1 MMHILLILATPL
13 LILNILGWVNMTKHN
28 NILTMDIARLANPGE
43 CGGRKPRE
51 ERGCH
56 LQACASNWFT
66 GEWGTCEAACAE
78 EGERGREVQCLL
90 DGSPATSCRLSE
102 RPAIRENCLAACPAE
117 EGTNGFS
124 DIERERDGVEQREEE
139 REEEEEELLEELLEE
154 EEEKERKRK
163 GFTGEQV
170 GVVVTVIEDNIKD
183 VLLGGQEH
191 KSEKRTIGM
200 FESNVGAQKPRKVE
214 MSNEIVVEKHK
225 KGGRGSACRDK
236 FKNCQVILFTIM
248 ISYHDL

>member
-1 MMHILLILATPL
+1 M
-13 LILNILGWVNMTKHN
+13 NILGWVNMTKHN

-43 CGGRKPRE
+43 RGGRKPRE

-117 EGTNGFS
+117 EDTNGLG
-124 DIERERDGVEQREEE
+124 DILEEREREEVEEVAISNELVRCPPHRAARSQRTGPLHTPG
-139 REEEEEELLEELLEE
+139 RGRGLAQQEEEEARAETAASLGDGCYLIETGV
-154 EEEKERKRK
+154 KRCNAQC
-163 GFTGEQV
+163 FTGA
-170 GVVVTVIEDNIKD
+170 
-183 VLLGGQEH
+183 
-191 KSEKRTIGM
+191 RTDC
-200 FESNVGAQKPRKVE
+200 AAPPR
-214 MSNEIVVEKHK
+214 
-225 KGGRGSACRDK
+225 R
-236 FKNCQVILFTIM
+236 
-248 ISYHDL
+248 